1 MKAKILLLGG
11 VAIAAA
17 SIPLIFLTS
26 LVRADLEPDCAANP
40 YGIDGQL
47 SEQDLNDLSYIAFPQ
62 TAGDMRGRFGSPLC
76 FDARCFADTA
86 RVADYYQIEGTDHF
100 IAVDYEGA
108 AALNWRAW
116 ELAQ

>member
-17 SIPLIFLTS
+17 SIPLIFPAS
-26 LVRADLEPDCAANP
+26 FVRADLEPDCAANP

-47 SEQDLNDLSYIAFPQ
+47 SKQDLNVLFWTAFPQ

-76 FDARCFADTA
+76 FDAI
-86 RVADYYQIEGTDHF
+86 ADYYQVEGTNHF

-108 AALNWRAW
+108 AAVSWRAW